1 MHFCPF
7 CNNFLL
13 PEHQQSI
20 NLVCT
25 TCPYFYKLNTTLTFT
40 QSNTVKMI
48 EKILGEEQDLQ
59 YANKCQIKCPKC
71 PNEQALFVEVQT
83 RSADEPMTIF
93 YQCTKCSY
101 NWKE

>member
-7 CNNFLL
+7 CNNFLV

-20 NLVCT
+20 SLVCT
-25 TCPYFYKLNTTLTFT
+25 TCMYTYKLNTTQTHVQL
-40 QSNTVKMI
+40 NKVKEI
-48 EKILGEEQDLQ
+48 DKIAGGDEEMK
-59 YANKCQIKCPKC
+59 YAKKCRIKCPKC
-71 PNEQALFVEVQT
+71 PNEEAMFVEIQT

-93 YQCTKCSY
+93 YQCTKCKA